1 MNLLEPVALYL
12 SLYRYVH
19 GRGATVPFPGSR
31 KCFLYTHT
39 DSSQGITAKAE
50 IYLSVV
56 KPADA
61 NGEAFN
67 IVDTETPGPWS
78 VKWLMLAAYFGL
90 KGTGPSAH
98 GWGGIDQWWNDHQ
111 ADYQKMC
118 ESYGLQQRKVPESAW
133 TFVRAILT
141 MLDRNRELSLEKI
154 RTIGFTEELP
164 VGHGHYVTLDRMV
177 EERIIPPKH
186 FLAGNNN

>member
-1 MNLLEPVALYL
+1 MV
-12 SLYRYVH
+12 
-19 GRGATVPFPGSR
+19 
-31 KCFLYTHT
+31 
-39 DSSQGITAKAE
+39 SQ
-50 IYLSVV
+50 V
-56 KPADA
+56 ADA
-61 NGEAFN
+61 G
-67 IVDTETPGPWS
+67 
-78 VKWLMLAAYFGL
+78 GL
-90 KGTGPSAH
+90 FRAKGTGPSAH
-98 GWGGIDQWWNDHQ
+98 GWGGTDQWWNDHQ